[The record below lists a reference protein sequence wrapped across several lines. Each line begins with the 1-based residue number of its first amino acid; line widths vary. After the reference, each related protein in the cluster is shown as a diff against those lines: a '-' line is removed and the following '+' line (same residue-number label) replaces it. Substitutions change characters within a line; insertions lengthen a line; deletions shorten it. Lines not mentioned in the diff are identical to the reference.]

1 VPQGPP
7 PTHRQVSRAGDIQ
20 IELFSTFHAAA
31 EHFTRVIFFIL
42 VEDTLLILVA
52 LSNLNLV
59 SFDFEDWELLLPAFF
74 QALISKTQIALFLHL

>member
-31 EHFTRVIFFIL
+31 EHFTRVIFHFSGRR
-42 VEDTLLILVA
+42 DFG
-52 LSNLNLV
+52 
-59 SFDFEDWELLLPAFF
+59 SFEQPEPNEFRF
-74 QALISKTQIALFLHL
+74 